1 MPEIDTIFSS
11 WLQFAVACVV
21 MAIGEM
27 VYVMFGFG
35 VGLIVV
41 GFLAML
47 LPDLLDAVVLL
58 LLVNAPGEIYVVV
71 SSWRKIE
78 WRGLA
83 LLAPGVAL
91 GIPLGTYALRI
102 GEPTFVLTLLG
113 GFLVAVGLTFVVV
126 PEGRR
131 VRWPAWATLPTG
143 LLSGV
148 LSGMFGTGG
157 PPLILYYKLGGVEKA
172 VFRGNL
178 MALFLLVTLVRVP
191 SYAVGG
197 LITPT
202 RIWSSAALLLPALF
216 GMWLGNR
223 IHYEMEERT
232 FQKLVSVLLVL
243 LGAVLLLRG

>member
-1 MPEIDTIFSS
+1 MITTFFSS
-11 WLQFAVACVV
+11 WPQFAIACAV
-21 MAIGEM
+21 MAVGEL

-35 VGLIVV
+35 VGLIAV
-41 GFLAML
+41 GCLAVL
-47 LPDLLDAVVLL
+47 LPDLLDVVVLL
-58 LLVNAPGEIYVVV
+58 LLVNAPGEMYVVV

-83 LLAPGVAL
+83 LLAPGIAL
-91 GIPLGTYALRI
+91 GIPLGTYALKF
-102 GEPTFVLTLLG
+102 GEPTFALTLLG
-113 GFLVAVGLTFVVV
+113 GFLVLVGVTFLSL

-131 VRWPAWATLPTG
+131 VRWPAWAALPAG

-157 PPLILYYKLGGVEKA
+157 PPLILHYKLSGVEKA

-178 MALFLLVTLVRVP
+178 MALFFLVTLIRIP
-191 SYAVGG
+191 SYIVGG

-216 GMWLGNR
+216 GIWLGNR

-243 LGAVLLLRG
+243 LGVVLLFRS